1 MVRPVGFVDVTGLT
15 VKQLLPRYSP
25 AAALRAANHSPQARW
40 AQIRSFRR
48 STKRVQEVFHAQ
60 LEDPDAAAVLS
71 SIKTSPKVPQ
81 TLTEKIVQQY
91 AVGLPKDKY
100 VKSGDYVTISPH
112 HCMTHDNSW
121 PVALKFMSIGA
132 SKLKDPNQ
140 IVMTLDHDVQNKS
153 EKNLTK
159 YRQIEEFAKKQGVD
173 FYPAGRG
180 IGHQIMV
187 EEGYAWPGTMVV
199 ASDSHTNMYGGIGCL
214 GTPVVRTDAASI
226 WATGRTWWQIPPV
239 AKVTFKGTLPKG
251 VTGKD
256 VIVALCGLFDKD
268 DVLNHAIEFVG
279 SEETLRS
286 LPIDARLTIANMT
299 TEWGALT
306 GLFPMDSVLQG
317 WLRAKATMSALDAAE
332 GRSGNPRFSH
342 PRLDKVFESQ
352 LAADKG
358 AQYAKYLYLDLNTL
372 SPYVSGP
379 NSVKVATPLNVLE
392 DRNIKINK
400 AYLVSCTNSRASDLA
415 AAAKVFRDEAKKNGG
430 KVPKIADGVNFYI
443 AAASIP
449 EQQIAEDAGD
459 WQTLID
465 GGAITLPAGCGPCIG
480 LGTGLLEPGE
490 VGISATNRNF
500 KGRMGSTDAK
510 AYLASPEVVAASALS
525 GKLSGPGWYERPEG
539 WTEVVRGEGDGVKEE
554 DRMITADEA
563 FQKILD
569 QLDGM
574 IEAGEQNFG
583 SNDQSSDAPSASTEV
598 YPGFPERVE
607 GEIIFCDADNI
618 NTDGIYP
625 GKYTYQ
631 DNVPVEKMAEVCMEN
646 YDPKFSSL
654 AKPGDILVS
663 GFNFGCGS
671 SREQAA
677 TAILAKKIPLVVAGS
692 FGNIFSRNS
701 INNALM
707 GLEVPKLI
715 QRLRETFSDKPPSKP
730 GREITEPVGNKENQQ
745 SLDSPPPNPP
755 TPREQQL
762 SRRTGWTLV
771 WGVKKSQIEV
781 TEGQGGKKWTEKV
794 GELPPNVQE
803 IIAKGGLEK
812 WVQNEIAAA

>member
-1 MVRPVGFVDVTGLT
+1 MFVFQEAVLILQQQFSLRFASSRARPATFLPSQLNFV
-15 VKQLLPRYSP
+15 QR
-25 AAALRAANHSPQARW
+25 
-40 AQIRSFRR
+40 RSFCNTRQR
-48 STKRVQEVFHAQ
+48 CQDVFHAQ
-60 LEDPDAAAVLS
+60 REDPNAAAILS
-71 SIKTSPKVPQ
+71 SLKTSPRIPQ

-91 AVGLPKDKY
+91 AVGLPKDKF
-100 VKSGDYVTISPH
+100 VKSGDYVTIAPH

-132 SKLKDPNQ
+132 SKLKDSKQ
-140 IVMTLDHDVQNKS
+140 VVMTLDHDVQNKS

-187 EEGYAWPGTMVV
+187 EEGYAWPGALVV

-239 AKVTFKGTLPKG
+239 AKVTFTGVLPKG

-268 DVLNHAIEFVG
+268 DVLNHAIEFTG
-279 SEETLRS
+279 SEETLQS

-299 TEWGALT
+299 TEWGALS
-306 GLFPMDSVLQG
+306 GLFPMDGLLQG
-317 WLRAKATMSALDAAE
+317 WLRAKATMSALDASE
-332 GRSGNPRFSH
+332 GRLGNERFSH
-342 PRLDKVFESQ
+342 VRLDELFKNQ

-358 AQYAKYLYLDLNTL
+358 AQFAKSLHLDLNTL

-379 NSVKVATPLNVLE
+379 NSVKVATPLNELE
-392 DRNIKINK
+392 DQDIKINK

-415 AAAKVFRDEAKKNGG
+415 AAAKVFKDAAEQNGG
-430 KVPKIADGVNFYI
+430 KIPKITDGVNFYI
-443 AAASIP
+443 AAASLP

-459 WQTLID
+459 WQALLD
-465 GGAITLPAGCGPCIG
+465 AGATPLPAGCGPCIG

-525 GKLSGPGWYERPEG
+525 GKISGPGWYERPAG
-539 WTEVVRGEGDGVKEE
+539 WSGVVRGEGDGVKEE

-563 FQKILD
+563 FQKIIN
-569 QLDGM
+569 QLDSM
-574 IEAGEQNFG
+574 IDSAEETLGDTQSKNEATTG
-583 SNDQSSDAPSASTEV
+583 STEV

-607 GEIIFCDADNI
+607 GEIVFCDADNI

-646 YDPKFSSL
+646 YDPTFNSI
-654 AKPGDILVS
+654 AKSGDILVS

-677 TAILAKKIPLVVAGS
+677 TSLLAKKIPLVVAGS

-715 QRLRETFSDKPPSKP
+715 RRLRETFSDA
-730 GREITEPVGNKENQQ
+730 IHIDADTHVTEPVGNKENQQ
-745 SLDSPPPNPP
+745 SLDSPPPAAPQP
-755 TPREQQL
+755 HQKQL
-762 SRRTGWTLV
+762 SRRTGWTLL
-771 WGVKKSQIEV
+771 WDVKKSQIEV
-781 TEGQGGKKWTEKV
+781 KEGPNGKRWTEKV

-812 WVQNEIAAA
+812 WVQKEIAAA